1 MIKKLLCLFI
11 IGFILSICQQDLVD
25 AHAKPMLQSES
36 AILINAKTGE
46 VLFEKNSAAHM
57 YPASITKIIT
67 GIIAIEE
74 GNLDDIVTVS
84 ENARNVIGTRVYLL
98 EGEEVPLKRLVQGLL
113 ISSGNDAGTA
123 IAEHL
128 DGSEEA
134 FSERMNRFVRE
145 QIGVYNTTFTNPHGL
160 FHRDHK
166 TTAADMA
173 KITQYAMK
181 NGKFREIVGTNEME
195 WIGEG
200 WETTIYNHHQLI
212 RQYEGVTGVKNGFVS
227 LAGFTLVTSAE
238 QGDME
243 LIAVTLKAYTSEGSY
258 TDTSNLLD
266 YGFENYTTNVIPK
279 GTIYEDELGKI
290 YRLTEPVKFTTKK
303 DEEFAKEFT
312 DGGILKVYDINE
324 NKILKETIEPGE
336 LTKRKNK
343 VGVSLLAQEP
353 MPKSNFHKYI
363 YISILLAIVSVVVY
377 FKKRK

>member
-1 MIKKLLCLFI
+1 MIKKSLCLFL
-11 IGFILSICQQDLVD
+11 IGFILSIYQQDS
-25 AHAKPMLQSES
+25 AYSHAKPMLQSES
-36 AILINAKTGE
+36 AILINAKTGD

-123 IAEHL
+123 IAEHF

-145 QIGVYNTTFTNPHGL
+145 RIGVYNTTFTNPHGL
-160 FHRDHK
+160 YHRNHK
-166 TTAADMA
+166 TTAEDMA
-173 KITQYAMK
+173 KITQYAME
-181 NGKFREIVGTNEME
+181 NEKFREIVGTNDME

-238 QGDME
+238 KHDME
-243 LIAVTLKAYTSEGSY
+243 LIAVTLKAYTSEGAY
-258 TDTSNLLD
+258 TDTTKLLD

-279 GTIYEDELGKI
+279 GTIYEDDLGKI

-303 DEEFAKEFT
+303 EEEFAKKFT
-312 DGGILKVYDINE
+312 DGGILKVYDNNE
-324 NKILKETIEPGE
+324 NKILKEAIEPGE
-336 LTKRKNK
+336 LTKRKNNA
-343 VGVSLLAQEP
+343 GVSLLAQEP
-353 MPKSNFHKYI
+353 MPKSNFHRYLYI
-363 YISILLAIVSVVVY
+363 LILLTIVSVVFY
-377 FKKRK
+377 LKRK